1 MLLEKEL
8 ARVLEFQ
15 ARKLGSC
22 NVLDLKGEID
32 GVGLEQL
39 KAGLAEVSLDECTA
53 IVLNFT
59 DVVFIS
65 SSGLGTLVTFYK
77 QLRARN
83 RQLAVYGLR
92 DVIRQ
97 VFEIV
102 RLNKVIALVDSEEE
116 ALALVNETKG

>member
-1 MLLEKEL
+1 M
-8 ARVLEFQ
+8 LEFQ